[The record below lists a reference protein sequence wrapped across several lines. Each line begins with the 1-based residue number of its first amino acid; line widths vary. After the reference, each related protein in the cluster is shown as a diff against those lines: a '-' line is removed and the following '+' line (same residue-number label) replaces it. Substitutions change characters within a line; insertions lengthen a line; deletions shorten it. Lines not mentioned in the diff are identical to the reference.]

1 MLPSCVTGDF
11 NTLKSMQGFGCPIV
25 LTRVA
30 IWAVG
35 KTPSLSKNMLL
46 LSLEM
51 IYPMEFVCMVGNVD
65 KDFSSVLAVTF
76 IVDCDDDLVIKIYSE
91 NLD

>member
-1 MLPSCVTGDF
+1 
-11 NTLKSMQGFGCPIV
+11 
-25 LTRVA
+25 
-30 IWAVG
+30 
-35 KTPSLSKNMLL
+35 MLL